1 MPSLI
6 WVCFI
11 MPQMSPEAG
20 ETASGVL
27 QAGVSCARFAR
38 HYEVN
43 PCSDYKEG
51 ISKPARQ
58 MAIQDLVV
66 LGWPHKSGWT
76 HKGDPDT
83 WPFCRPQASIIM
95 SSFWGNN
102 CRCGSLSRWT
112 REGSFYILYI
122 LCLLQQ
128 ASMFLLLLILWVN
141 DFNKCIEKVYYE

>member
-6 WVCFI
+6 SVCFI

-20 ETASGVL
+20 ETAIGVL
-27 QAGVSCARFAR
+27 QAGASCASFAR

-66 LGWPHKSGWT
+66 LG
-76 HKGDPDT
+76 
-83 WPFCRPQASIIM
+83 
-95 SSFWGNN
+95 
-102 CRCGSLSRWT
+102 
-112 REGSFYILYI
+112 
-122 LCLLQQ
+122 
-128 ASMFLLLLILWVN
+128 
-141 DFNKCIEKVYYE
+141 